1 MKPDRHGRTVSYL
14 RLSITDR
21 CNLRCRYCG
30 WGKDTE
36 YIPHDS
42 ILTYEELLQLIG
54 LAQRLGVSKVRLTGG
69 EPMVRRGFMDFLG
82 RAYSEHPDVDFR
94 LTTNGTL
101 LEGKVPALK
110 AMGMQRINLSLDTLR
125 RDVFQKLVGV
135 DAFES
140 VRNALDECL
149 EHGLRVKLNVV
160 ALKGIN
166 EADIPGF
173 MKLATEAPIDIRF
186 IEFMPIG
193 EATAWEERSY
203 WPMKSILEHIER
215 HVTLEPLSTHERTG
229 GPARMYAIKG
239 GKGRIGMISALSDH
253 FCLTCNRLRVT
264 SNGKLRTCLFSD
276 KEYRLRAILRHPK
289 LGIEQVARVI
299 ERAYQRKPIGAELL
313 AAMARKQVA
322 GSGMSRI
329 GG

>member
-21 CNLRCRYCG
+21 CNLRCKYCG

-36 YIPHDS
+36 FIPHDS

-69 EPMVRRGFMDFLG
+69 EPMVRRGFMEFLG
-82 RAYSEHPDVDFR
+82 RAYQQFPEVDFR

-101 LEGKVPALK
+101 LEDRAAALK
-110 AMGMQRINLSLDTLR
+110 AMGMQRINISLDTLR
-125 RDVFQKLVGV
+125 RDVFHELVGV
-135 DAFES
+135 DKFDS
-140 VRNALDECL
+140 VRRGLDECL
-149 EHGLRVKLNVV
+149 KQGLRVKLNVV
-160 ALKGIN
+160 ALKGVN
-166 EADIPGF
+166 EEDIPGF
-173 MKLATEAPIDIRF
+173 MKLATETPIDIRF

-193 EATAWEERSY
+193 GATAWEERSY
-203 WPMKSILEHIER
+203 WPTKSVLEHIRR
-215 HVTLEPLSTHERTG
+215 HVVLEPLPASERTG

-264 SNGKLRTCLFSD
+264 SDGKLRTCLFSD
-276 KEYRLRAILRHPK
+276 KEYRLRTILRHPK
-289 LGIEQVARVI
+289 LGIEKIAQVI

-313 AAMARKQVA
+313 AAMAKKQVS

>member
-30 WGKDTE
+30 WGKDTQF
-36 YIPHDS
+36 IPHQS

-54 LAQRLGVSKVRLTGG
+54 LAQRIGVSKVRLTGG
-69 EPMVRRGFMDFLG
+69 EPMVRKGFMGFLE
-82 RAYSEHPDVDFR
+82 RAYAHYPDLDFR

-101 LEGKVPALK
+101 LQGKVAALK
-110 AMGMQRINLSLDTLR
+110 AMGMQRINVSLDTMR
-125 RDVFQKLVGV
+125 RDVFHELVGV

-140 VRNALDECL
+140 VRGAMDECL
-149 EHGLRVKLNVV
+149 EHGLRVKINVV

-166 EADIPGF
+166 EADIPAF
-173 MKLATEAPIDIRF
+173 MKLATENPIDIRF

-203 WPMKSILEHIER
+203 WPTESILEHIGR
-215 HVTLEPLSTHERTG
+215 HVELETLPRSERTG

-253 FCLTCNRLRVT
+253 FCLSCNRLRVT
-264 SNGKLRTCLFSD
+264 SDGKLRTCLFSD
-276 KEYRLRAILRHPK
+276 KEYRLRPILRHPK
-289 LGIEQVARVI
+289 LGIEKVARVI
-299 ERAYQRKPIGAELL
+299 ERAYAKKPIGAELL
-313 AAMARKQVA
+313 AAAAGKRVA

>member
-30 WGKDTE
+30 WGKDAQF
-36 YIPHDS
+36 IPHDS

-69 EPMVRRGFMDFLG
+69 EPMVRKGLMDFLA
-82 RAYSEHPDVDFR
+82 RAYDQYPDVDFR

-101 LEGKVPALK
+101 LEGKVAALK
-110 AMGMQRINLSLDTLR
+110 SMGMQRINLSLDTLR
-125 RDVFQKLVGV
+125 RDVFRELVGV
-135 DAFES
+135 DAYDS
-140 VRNALDECL
+140 VRRGMDECL
-149 EHGLRVKLNVV
+149 EHGLRVKINAV
-160 ALKGIN
+160 ALKGVN

-173 MKLATEAPIDIRF
+173 MKLASENPIDVRF

-203 WPMKSILEHIER
+203 WSTESVIEHISRYVE
-215 HVTLEPLSTHERTG
+215 LEALPRSERTG

-239 GKGRIGMISALSDH
+239 GIGRVGMISALSDH

-264 SNGKLRTCLFSD
+264 SDGKLRTCLFSD
-276 KEYRLRAILRHPK
+276 KEYRLRSILRHPK
-289 LGIEQVARVI
+289 LGIENVARVI
-299 ERAYQRKPIGAELL
+299 ERAYEKKPIGAELL
-313 AAMARKQVA
+313 AATAKKRVG